1 MAGTAGKGHRQTEQV
16 LSAVCDG
23 LKAGLP
29 IKRAAMSAGIS
40 EKTFHNW
47 RGDGWHSIERT
58 DQDSDAEMSFVVQF
72 ALQTEAAICA
82 YMAPLIQRVSEA
94 ALSGGKG
101 DWRAAAM
108 ILQGRF
114 PHEFSERLEVAKSQR
129 VEIGGTISHDFSLM
143 RLQSMSDAE
152 LRAELEGTHWSMRS
166 SMLFGDELGEVISY
180 MEDKLSLM
188 RHHYAAKTA
197 FFPDREDSW
206 RPGSGRGSKAES
218 GIEPKLIEHEDN
230 EIQAAVLQ
238 APDTAEGSG
247 VVARPSAT
255 PSVSFHVNEEPPA
268 RGIGY
273 RADGLAYNLGD
284 EDLSL

>member
-1 MAGTAGKGHRQTEQV
+1 MR
-16 LSAVCDG
+16 
-23 LKAGLP
+23 
-29 IKRAAMSAGIS
+29 
-40 EKTFHNW
+40 KT
-47 RGDGWHSIERT
+47 RY
-58 DQDSDAEMSFVVQF
+58 A
-72 ALQTEAAICA
+72 
-82 YMAPLIQRVSEA
+82 
-94 ALSGGKG
+94 
-101 DWRAAAM
+101 
-108 ILQGRF
+108 
-114 PHEFSERLEVAKSQR
+114 
-129 VEIGGTISHDFSLM
+129 
-143 RLQSMSDAE
+143 
-152 LRAELEGTHWSMRS
+152 
-166 SMLFGDELGEVISY
+166 
-180 MEDKLSLM
+180 LM
-188 RHHYAAKTA
+188 RHSTLRPRPLFSRIAKT
-197 FFPDREDSW
+197 SW